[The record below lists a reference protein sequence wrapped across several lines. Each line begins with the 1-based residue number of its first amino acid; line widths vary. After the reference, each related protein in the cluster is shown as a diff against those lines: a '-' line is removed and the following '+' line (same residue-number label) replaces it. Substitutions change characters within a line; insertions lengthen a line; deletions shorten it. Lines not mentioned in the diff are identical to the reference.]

1 MPPGRGAALVS
12 DVYDGRPRMGPAL
25 RRREICIAIS
35 AALIAVLTFAT
46 AVHLLLLASMR
57 ADVVTVFF
65 RALVL
70 SGMLA
75 LLPLTFLWLL
85 ERRERQTPWLFAAA
99 FLWGG
104 CIATGLALPFNSA
117 FLKLVDTWVV
127 QHPVVR
133 EALGPDAAM
142 LLAAPISAPIVEEIA
157 KAVGV
162 LAIFAL
168 LRPEFHNVRDGIVY
182 GALVGVGFN
191 WFEAALYVAQGYAET
206 GVPPYG
212 LQLGSHYALLGLGGH
227 AMSTGIFGAFLG
239 IAMQTRR
246 GWIRIL
252 APIAGLV
259 LAIAA
264 HMVNNALPLVAA
276 LAAVA
281 AGEPASVSDP
291 LDLGFVQAFIGS
303 SLLELAIFLP
313 FLLLTALALWRSSVR
328 ERRVIREELAGEVGG
343 AVSAGEYAEIVAD
356 RVLRTRRI
364 DPLRPRASA
373 ALVYAQHELAF
384 RKRRV
389 RHEGRDPDR
398 DRLALAWRDEIWRLR
413 AVVSSPPTAGLSF

>member
-1 MPPGRGAALVS
+1 
-12 DVYDGRPRMGPAL
+12 MGPAL
-25 RRREICIAIS
+25 RRREICIAII
-35 AALIAVLTFAT
+35 AGLIAVLTFAA

-57 ADVVTVFF
+57 SDVVSVFF

-70 SGMLA
+70 SGMLSI
-75 LLPLTFLWLL
+75 LPLSLLWLL

-117 FLKLVDTWVV
+117 FLKLADTWVV

-133 EALGPDAAM
+133 EVLGPDAAM

-162 LAIFAL
+162 LAIFRL

-206 GVPPYG
+206 GAPPYG
-212 LQLGSHYALLGLGGH
+212 LQLGSRYALLGLGGH

-246 GWIRIL
+246 AWIRIL

-264 HMVNNALPLVAA
+264 HMVNNALPLLAA

-281 AGEPASVSDP
+281 AGEPAPASDP
-291 LDLGFVQAFIGS
+291 LDLGFVQAFVGS

-328 ERRVIREELAGEVGG
+328 ERGVIREELAGEVGG

-398 DRLALAWRDEIWRLR
+398 DGLAVAWRDEIFRLR
-413 AVVSSPPTAGLSF
+413 AVVSPPPTAGLSF

>member
-1 MPPGRGAALVS
+1 
-12 DVYDGRPRMGPAL
+12 MGPAL

-35 AALIAVLTFAT
+35 AGLIAVLTFAA

-57 ADVVTVFF
+57 LDVVSVFF

-70 SGMLA
+70 SGILS
-75 LLPLTFLWLL
+75 LLPLSLLWLL

-104 CIATGLALPFNSA
+104 CIATALALPFNSA
-117 FLKLVDTWVV
+117 FLKFADTWVV

-162 LAIFAL
+162 LAIFRL

-212 LQLGSHYALLGLGGH
+212 LQLGSRYALLGLGGH

-239 IAMQTRR
+239 IAMQRRR

-264 HMVNNALPLVAA
+264 HMVNNALPLLAA

-281 AGEPASVSDP
+281 AGEPPAVSDP
-291 LDLGFVQAFIGS
+291 LDLGFVQAFVGS

-313 FLLLTALALWRSSVR
+313 FLLLTALALCRSSVR

-373 ALVYAQHELAF
+373 ALVNAQHELAF

-389 RHEGRDPDR
+389 RHKGRDPDR
-398 DRLALAWRDEIWRLR
+398 DSLALAWREEIFRLR
-413 AVVSSPPTAGLSF
+413 AVVSPRGAAGLSF

>member
-1 MPPGRGAALVS
+1 
-12 DVYDGRPRMGPAL
+12 MGPAL

-35 AALIAVLTFAT
+35 AGLIAVLTFAT

-57 ADVVTVFF
+57 ADVVSVFF

-70 SGMLA
+70 SGVLSI
-75 LLPLTFLWLL
+75 LPLGLLWLL

-104 CIATGLALPFNSA
+104 CIATALALPFNSA
-117 FLKLVDTWVV
+117 FLTFADTWVV
-127 QHPVVR
+127 QHPLVR
-133 EALGPDAAM
+133 EVLGPDAAM

-162 LAIFAL
+162 LAIFRL

-212 LQLGSHYALLGLGGH
+212 LQLGSRYALLGLGGH

-276 LAAVA
+276 LAAGA
-281 AGEPASVSDP
+281 ADEPAPASDL
-291 LDLGFVQAFIGS
+291 LDLGFVQAFVSS

-343 AVSAGEYAEIVAD
+343 AVSAGEYEEIVAD

-364 DPLRPRASA
+364 HPLRPRASA
-373 ALVYAQHELAF
+373 ALVNAQHELAF

-389 RHEGRDPDR
+389 RHEGRDPER
-398 DRLALAWRDEIWRLR
+398 DSLALAWRDEIFRLR
-413 AVVSSPPTAGLSF
+413 AVVSLRGAAGLSF

>member
-1 MPPGRGAALVS
+1 
-12 DVYDGRPRMGPAL
+12 MGPAL

-35 AALIAVLTFAT
+35 AGLIAVLTFAA

-57 ADVVTVFF
+57 LDVVSVFF

-70 SGMLA
+70 SGILS
-75 LLPLTFLWLL
+75 LLPLSLLWLL

-104 CIATGLALPFNSA
+104 CIATALALPFNSA
-117 FLKLVDTWVV
+117 FLKFADTWVV

-162 LAIFAL
+162 LAIFRL

-212 LQLGSHYALLGLGGH
+212 LQLGSRYALLGLGGH

-246 GWIRIL
+246 GWVRIL

-264 HMVNNALPLVAA
+264 HMVNNALPLLAA
-276 LAAVA
+276 LAAA
-281 AGEPASVSDP
+281 SAGEPPAVSDP
-291 LDLGFVQAFIGS
+291 LDLGFVQAFVGS

-343 AVSAGEYAEIVAD
+343 AVSAGEYAAIVAD

-364 DPLRPRASA
+364 DPLWPRASA
-373 ALVYAQHELAF
+373 ALVNAQHELAF

-398 DRLALAWRDEIWRLR
+398 DTLAVAWRDEIWRLR
-413 AVVSSPPTAGLSF
+413 AVVSSPHTAGLSF

>member
-1 MPPGRGAALVS
+1 
-12 DVYDGRPRMGPAL
+12 
-25 RRREICIAIS
+25 
-35 AALIAVLTFAT
+35 
-46 AVHLLLLASMR
+46 
-57 ADVVTVFF
+57 
-65 RALVL
+65 
-70 SGMLA
+70 
-75 LLPLTFLWLL
+75 
-85 ERRERQTPWLFAAA
+85 
-99 FLWGG
+99 
-104 CIATGLALPFNSA
+104 
-117 FLKLVDTWVV
+117 
-127 QHPVVR
+127 
-133 EALGPDAAM
+133 M

-212 LQLGSHYALLGLGGH
+212 LQLGSRYALLGLGGH

-264 HMVNNALPLVAA
+264 HMVNNALPLLAA

-281 AGEPASVSDP
+281 AGEPPAVSDP
-291 LDLGFVQAFIGS
+291 LDLGFVQAFVGS

-373 ALVYAQHELAF
+373 ALVNAQHELAF

-398 DRLALAWRDEIWRLR
+398 DSLALAWREEIFRLR
-413 AVVSSPPTAGLSF
+413 AVVSPRGAAGLSF

>member
-1 MPPGRGAALVS
+1 VS

-25 RRREICIAIS
+25 RRREICIAIG
-35 AALIAVLTFAT
+35 AGLIAVLTFAA

-57 ADVVTVFF
+57 ADVVSVFF

-70 SGMLA
+70 SCMLS
-75 LLPLTFLWLL
+75 LLPLALLWLL

-117 FLKLVDTWVV
+117 FLKFADTWVV
-127 QHPVVR
+127 QHPLVR

-206 GVPPYG
+206 GAPPYG
-212 LQLGSHYALLGLGGH
+212 LQLGSRYALLGLGGH

-246 GWIRIL
+246 GWVRIL

-264 HMVNNALPLVAA
+264 HMVNNALPLLAA
-276 LAAVA
+276 LAAAA
-281 AGEPASVSDP
+281 AGEPPPVSDP
-291 LDLGFVQAFIGS
+291 LDLGFVQAFVGS

-313 FLLLTALALWRSSVR
+313 FLLLTALALWRSGVR
-328 ERRVIREELAGEVGG
+328 ERRVIREELAGEVGR

-398 DRLALAWRDEIWRLR
+398 DTLALAWREEIFRLR
-413 AVVSSPPTAGLSF
+413 AVVSLPPTAGLSF

>member
-206 GVPPYG
+206 GAPPYG
-212 LQLGSHYALLGLGGH
+212 SQLGSRYALFGLGGH

-246 GWIRIL
+246 GWVRIL

-281 AGEPASVSDP
+281 AGEPPAVSDP
-291 LDLGFVQAFIGS
+291 LDLGFVQAFVDS

>member
-1 MPPGRGAALVS
+1 LVS
-12 DVYDGRPRMGPAL
+12 DVYDGRPRVGPAL

-35 AALIAVLTFAT
+35 AALIAVLTFAA

-57 ADVVTVFF
+57 ADVVSVFF

-70 SGMLA
+70 SGMLS
-75 LLPLTFLWLL
+75 LFPLGLLWLL

-104 CIATGLALPFNSA
+104 CIATALALPFNSA
-117 FLKLVDTWVV
+117 FLKFADTWVV

-133 EALGPDAAM
+133 EVLGPDAAM

-162 LAIFAL
+162 LAIFRL

-206 GVPPYG
+206 GVPPHG
-212 LQLGSHYALLGLGGH
+212 LQLGSRYALLGLGGH

-246 GWIRIL
+246 AWIRIL

-281 AGEPASVSDP
+281 AGEPPAVSDP
-291 LDLGFVQAFIGS
+291 LDLGFVQAFVGS

-356 RVLRTRRI
+356 SVLRTRRI

-398 DRLALAWRDEIWRLR
+398 DTLAVAWRDEIFRLR
-413 AVVSSPPTAGLSF
+413 AVVSPPPTAGLSF

>member
-206 GVPPYG
+206 GAPPYG
-212 LQLGSHYALLGLGGH
+212 SQLGSRYALFGLGGH

-246 GWIRIL
+246 AWIRIL
-252 APIAGLV
+252 AAIAGLV